1 MIVLENLSETERQ
14 ILLAKITSEIE
25 SKTTPE
31 KPTTQKEK
39 KLPQSSNAANLT
51 RLSLGQGLSFGFGD
65 EIEAGINT
73 LRKYYGGQG
82 TGDYQKEVSDIR
94 KELDL
99 YRQTKPRK
107 SI

>member
-1 MIVLENLSETERQ
+1 MKIQVAGKTVEVDDSFGNLSETERQ

-73 LRKYYGGQG
+73 
-82 TGDYQKEVSDIR
+82 
-94 KELDL
+94 
-99 YRQTKPRK
+99 KPRK